1 MTIFIHPL
9 SIVFLHLKL
18 HESAL
23 SKKPTVLFD
32 LDSFHCSMLFP
43 PCELILST
51 LHEVAFGG
59 LLLTMIDFMI
69 HPGGHAS
76 THAAENDISDEV
88 NASNNRIV
96 PFTVNA
102 NVEARSND
110 CKTLQTVVAPND
122 TNVVGVQT
130 KAVPFH
136 NHSLRS
142 TDGHSGAAKP
152 FQTHATLGTATFT
165 HFARLRKI

>member
-1 MTIFIHPL
+1 MNPPHRRSLLSSLIWLPFSSIHRR
-9 SIVFLHLKL
+9 
-18 HESAL
+18 
-23 SKKPTVLFD
+23 
-32 LDSFHCSMLFP
+32 MLFP

-51 LHEVAFGG
+51 LHEVTLRGF
-59 LLLTMIDFMI
+59 LLTMIDFMI
-69 HPGGHAS
+69 DPGGHAS

-142 TDGHSGAAKP
+142 TDSHSGAAKP
-152 FQTHATLGTATFT
+152 FQTHAALWTATFT
-165 HFARLRKI
+165 YFPRLRKICQELNNFLSERD